1 MFNILI
7 RRRFYERKKGIF
19 LEALN
24 LKKKGECGKANK
36 SILRAEPS
44 EQERVEH
51 KLCFWL
57 CAPLDFVYTFHG
69 RL

>member
-24 LKKKGECGKANK
+24 LKKKASVGKRINQ
-36 SILRAEPS
+36 SSEPEPS